1 MYEDPYLKKR
11 REEEAEIQRQVDAKL
26 KKKNDDFTAAYQPP
40 EPYLGEFVP
49 GPSGLFVPVEDP
61 LPDGWGYKSPA
72 DYISTTA
79 KPPTP
84 NVFET
89 LINGSWNAG
98 YGKGPAADIK
108 DVLAYAAEKIIG
120 NSGQYESLL
129 PYCNCPICRGQRDPE
144 PDEHKILRGFHG
156 RAYEYVWSE
165 TLKVHVRIGESLK
178 VK

>member
-11 REEEAEIQRQVDAKL
+11 REEEAEIQRQVDAKM
-26 KKKNDDFTAAYQPP
+26 KKKYDDFAAAYQPP
-40 EPYLGEFVP
+40 KLYLGEFVP
-49 GPSGLFVPVEDP
+49 GPSGLFVPIEDP

-79 KPPTP
+79 KPPVTKNP
-84 NVFET
+84 WA
-89 LINGSWNAG
+89 GMAKSWG
-98 YGKGPAADIK
+98 VDYGKGPDANIFYGYP
-108 DVLAYAAEKIIG
+108 VIEKA
-120 NSGQYESLL
+120 LL
-129 PYCNCPICRGQRDPE
+129 PGCNCPICRGQRDPE

-165 TLKVHVRIGESLK
+165 TLKAHVRIGESLK